1 MYKQRDNAF
10 IEMAGGCAYNKA
22 MEGGATPLPKLT
34 KVELYEKAK
43 KAQIKG
49 RSTMSKS
56 ELVTALREH
65 YKKIGEAIR
74 LRRRA

>member
-1 MYKQRDNAF
+1 
-10 IEMAGGCAYNKA
+10 MAGCAYKS

-34 KVELYEKAK
+34 KMELYEKAK

-49 RSTMSKS
+49 RSTMNKG

-74 LRRRA
+74 RRRRA